1 MGGGRQIS
9 FQVSEEESE
18 AGRLAEAVGF
28 QPLVTHTLPQL
39 ATAPL
44 SSPAQRSL
52 QDKILLLS
60 WSWNRLFSSAER
72 SLSVSL
78 SLVEG
83 GAVTTTDHGRCRRRR
98 LLAAVRQ

>member
-9 FQVSEEESE
+9 FQVSEEERE

-44 SSPAQRSL
+44 SGPAQRSL
-52 QDKILLLS
+52 QEDKIFLLS
-60 WSWNRLFSSAER
+60 WWS
-72 SLSVSL
+72 
-78 SLVEG
+78 
-83 GAVTTTDHGRCRRRR
+83 
-98 LLAAVRQ
+98 

>member
-9 FQVSEEESE
+9 FQVSEEERE

-44 SSPAQRSL
+44 SSPLALRSL
-52 QDKILLLS
+52 QDKILPGLRIASSRQLS
-60 WSWNRLFSSAER
+60 A
-72 SLSVSL
+72 VSL
-78 SLVEG
+78 SLWWKEV
-83 GAVTTTDHGRCRRRR
+83 
-98 LLAAVRQ
+98 L